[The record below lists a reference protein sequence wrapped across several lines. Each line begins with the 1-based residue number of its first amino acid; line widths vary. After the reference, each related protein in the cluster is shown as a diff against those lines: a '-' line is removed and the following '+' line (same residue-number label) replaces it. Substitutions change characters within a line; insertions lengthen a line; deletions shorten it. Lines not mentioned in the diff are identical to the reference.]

1 MDSVRELIQ
10 FLQPNQR
17 LDLKAVALT
26 HVLSL
31 TGSAEGK
38 DAILSLDD
46 LLMAIFGLTLDAN
59 ATIAK
64 DAVLCL
70 INLTAEEAGAIKVYE
85 LAKEVQ
91 PVSYSIKCSS
101 SCHIFEPTI
110 HYHFQSFV
118 IADVAAKK
126 IIDEQA
132 ELADAWSMVLSN
144 LTRVESL
151 VHGILDTLE
160 PTLSQLAKAF
170 AQLDYNKKKSKLHYL
185 APIFCNLTQVQ
196 RGRELCCQP
205 KYRLL
210 EKLLPFASFEESVV
224 RRGGTIGIIKNICF
238 DAVYHDVILNDQD
251 DILVAILQ
259 PLCGPEE
266 FSDEENEKLPIELQ
280 YLPETKTRETDPD
293 LRKMLLECLLQ
304 LCATRRCREV
314 LRAKGVYEI
323 LREYHKWEAKVG
335 RESDCVLACE
345 NVVDIL
351 IKKEEEIG
359 LDNYK
364 SVEVPT
370 EHTEKFIQE
379 DAAYVKTLLD

>member
-1 MDSVRELIQ
+1 MDSVRELVQ
-10 FLQPNQR
+10 FMQPNQR

-31 TGSAEGK
+31 TGSADGK
-38 DAILSLDD
+38 EAILSLDEM
-46 LLMAIFGLTLDAN
+46 LMAIFGLTLDAN

-64 DAVLCL
+64 DAVLSL

-91 PVSYSIKCSS
+91 P
-101 SCHIFEPTI
+101 
-110 HYHFQSFV
+110 SFV
-118 IADVAAKK
+118 IADVAAQK

-266 FSDEENEKLPIELQ
+266 FSDEDNEKLPIELQ
-280 YLPETKTRETDPD
+280 YLPESKTRETDPD

-335 RESDCVLACE
+335 RDSDCVLACE

-370 EHTEKFIQE
+370 DQAEKFIQE
-379 DAAYVKTLLD
+379 DADYVKSLLD

>member
-91 PVSYSIKCSS
+91 P
-101 SCHIFEPTI
+101 
-110 HYHFQSFV
+110 SFV
-118 IADVAAKK
+118 IAEVAAKK

-132 ELADAWSMVLSN
+132 DLADAWSMVLSN

-160 PTLSQLAKAF
+160 PTLQQLAKAF

-251 DILVAILQ
+251 DILVALLQ

>member
-1 MDSVRELIQ
+1 METVKELVQ
-10 FLQPNQR
+10 FMQPNQR

-31 TGSAEGK
+31 TGSTEGK

-46 LLMAIFGLTLDAN
+46 MLMAIFGLTLDAN
-59 ATIAK
+59 ATVAK
-64 DAVLCL
+64 DAVLSL
-70 INLTAEEAGAIKVYE
+70 INLTAEEAGAFKVFQ
-85 LAKEVQ
+85 LAQQVQ
-91 PVSYSIKCSS
+91 PRFAIV
-101 SCHIFEPTI
+101 
-110 HYHFQSFV
+110 
-118 IADVAAKK
+118 DVAAKQ
-126 IIDEQA
+126 ISDEQA

-151 VHGILDTLE
+151 VPAILDTLE
-160 PTLSQLAKAF
+160 PTLLQLAKAF
-170 AQLDYNKKKSKLHYL
+170 AKLDYNKKKCKLHYL
-185 APIFCNLTQVQ
+185 ASIFCNLTQVS
-196 RGRELCCQP
+196 RGREICCQP
-205 KYRLL
+205 KYQLL
-210 EKLLPFASFEESVV
+210 QKLLPFASFEESVV

-238 DAVYHDVILNDQD
+238 DVVYHDIILNEQD

-266 FSDEENEKLPIELQ
+266 FSDEDNEKLPIELQ
-280 YLPETKTRETDPD
+280 YLPESKTRESDPD

-335 RESDCVLACE
+335 RDSECLLACE

-351 IKKEEEIG
+351 LKKEEEIG
-359 LDNYK
+359 LDNYH
-364 SVEVPT
+364 SVEVSA
-370 EHTEKFIQE
+370 EQADKFAQD